1 VAENDM
7 TEKLKALSAL
17 VDKRANDYEAKIGSQ
32 KVDAPEGAEGSEP
45 AGDIAPIVSKLGV
58 DEEKAKMILECAK
71 DFDWLKDMSPQDLA
85 DHLFQNAGDMQMI
98 MMEVARKQDAAS
110 ESTIQ
115 GDVYD
120 AGTTGTTA
128 I

>member
-1 VAENDM
+1 MAANDM
-7 TEKLKALSAL
+7 TEKVKALGAL
-17 VDKRANDYEAKIGSQ
+17 VDKRAANHEAKIAEQ
-32 KVDAPEGAEGSEP
+32 KVEGPDAAATQPT
-45 AGDIAPIVSKLGV
+45 GDIAPIVSKLGV

-71 DFDWLKDMSPQDLA
+71 DFDWLKDMSPEDLA
-85 DHLFQNAGDMQMI
+85 DHLSQNASDMQMI
-98 MMEVARKQDAAS
+98 MMEVARKQDAAA

-120 AGTTGTTA
+120 TGTAGTAA